1 MTKKLTGPDLDKARW
16 LRADRTHPDN
26 YACAGIE
33 AARLAR
39 VGWQPGASWE
49 EEARSLFEDIRA
61 NYRGCSP
68 GSREE
73 NLWHRVSILLGDG
86 PE

>member
-1 MTKKLTGPDLDKARW
+1 MTKKLIGPDLDKARW

-73 NLWHRVSILLGDG
+73 NLWHRVSILLGDM

>member
-1 MTKKLTGPDLDKARW
+1 MTPEELDKARW
-16 LRADRTHPDN
+16 LRADRTHPAN

-61 NYRGCSP
+61 NYRGCQP
-68 GSREE
+68 GSREG
-73 NLWHRVSILLGDG
+73 NLWHRISLLLADG